1 MGELQQKTNK
11 VFFSYNHCNCMVS
24 KQLNYNAFICELFF
38 FLSFSHGAII
48 ATPKAISKRAMVA
61 ERSEFNREIFTSRG
75 AEAEMSPSR

>member
-1 MGELQQKTNK
+1 
-11 VFFSYNHCNCMVS
+11 MVS

-75 AEAEMSPSR
+75 AEAEMSP